1 MRLNI
6 EDTRYC
12 FQLQGIR
19 ISYIFLERGLNRV
32 WEDVDIPGI
41 PLSPPYPF

>member
-1 MRLNI
+1 MRLNN
-6 EDTRYC
+6 EDTSSC
-12 FQLQGIR
+12 FQLQGKR

-41 PLSPPYPF
+41 LLSPPYSF